1 MSIQEH
7 EFARFIKLLDGCGCL
22 DYVMLVGSW
31 AEYLYRELGVL
42 KGFDPNIRTLDIDFL
57 VRNLRKPSEP
67 LGLVS
72 AAKEAGYLVES
83 DCLTGATKIMD
94 RSGLEIEFLIGK
106 MGAGAESALKT
117 NIGVTAQSLWHMD
130 ILARNAMLVAYF
142 DMKVFVPSPEAYAVH
157 KMVINKERKGK
168 IEKDV
173 RAVIGIWPYLDKD
186 EVERIIGTLTK
197 KERVSVSAFMKI
209 NSL

>member
-42 KGFDPNIRTLDIDFL
+42 KGFDPSIRTLDIDFL

-67 LGLVS
+67 LGL
-72 AAKEAGYLVES
+72 AAAAREAGYLVES
-83 DCLTGATKIMD
+83 DRLTSATKIMD

-130 ILARNAMLVAYF
+130 ILARNAMSVAYF

-168 IEKDV
+168 SEKDV

-197 KERVSVSAFMKI
+197 KECVSVNAFMKA
-209 NSL
+209 NLF